1 MARLTATRL
10 RAPELPARAF
20 VRGARLVALAVIIGW
35 SISNVA
41 FHVAAWNLADM
52 DAYWNAALRLRD
64 GQPLYP
70 ALADASAADV
80 YRYAPWFA
88 WAWVPITLLPK
99 VAVGFGWSVLLLGA
113 TVVAVRP
120 LMRRDLT
127 SLAALMLLGSFL
139 VWAASVG
146 NVQPL
151 LIAALVH
158 GLERRS
164 GPMWVGVVASL
175 KAVPILYALIYV
187 GRGEWLRAA
196 TSLVVA
202 ALLAAPFLLYDL
214 AQYPAGSGDAPSPL
228 IAISPLLYAAAVVV
242 LAGLTVWLARRRAW
256 LDRWAASV
264 TVLAALPR
272 ITLLDLPQLLVAIR
286 PDHRA
291 RSS

>member
-1 MARLTATRL
+1 MARLIATRSTS
-10 RAPELPARAF
+10 PELPARAL
-20 VRGARLVALAVIIGW
+20 VRGARLVALAVVIGW

-52 DAYWNAALRLRD
+52 DAYWHAALRLRE

-70 ALADASAADV
+70 ALADPSAADV

-88 WAWVPITLLPK
+88 WAWVPLTFLPK
-99 VAVGFGWSVLLLGA
+99 LAVGIVWSAILLAAAGWAL
-113 TVVAVRP
+113 RP
-120 LMRRDLT
+120 LMRPDLT
-127 SLAALMLLGSFL
+127 SLAALLLLGSFL

-164 GPMWVGVVASL
+164 GPVWVGVVASL

-187 GRGEWLRAA
+187 GRGEWVRAA

-202 ALLAAPFLLYDL
+202 ALLAVPFLLYDL
-214 AQYPAGSGDAPSPL
+214 SRYPAGSGDAPSPL
-228 IAISPLLYAAAVVV
+228 IAISPLLFGAAVVA
-242 LAGLTVWLARRRAW
+242 LAGVTLWLARRGSG

-272 ITLLDLPQLLVAIR
+272 ITLLDLPQLLVGVR
-286 PDHRA
+286 PA
-291 RSS
+291 RDGTK

>member
-1 MARLTATRL
+1 MTRLTAARL
-10 RAPELPARAF
+10 RAPELPASAV
-20 VRGARLVALAVIIGW
+20 VRGARLVALAVVIGW

-88 WAWVPITLLPK
+88 WAWVPITFLPK
-99 VAVGFGWSVLLLGA
+99 LAVNIGWSAVLLAA
-113 TVVAVRP
+113 TAIALRP
-120 LMRRDLT
+120 LMRPDLT

-164 GPMWVGVVASL
+164 GPIWVGIVASL

-196 TSLVVA
+196 TAVAVAVV
-202 ALLAAPFLLYDL
+202 LAAPFLLYDL
-214 AQYPAGSGDAPSPL
+214 SRYPAGSGDAPSPL
-228 IAISPLLYAAAVVV
+228 IAISPLLFGAALVA
-242 LAGLTVWLARRRAW
+242 LAGLTIWLAKRRAW

-272 ITLLDLPQLLVAIR
+272 ITLLDLPQLLVAVR
-286 PDHRA
+286 PSSEDRA
-291 RSS
+291 R

>member
-1 MARLTATRL
+1 VARLIATRSTS
-10 RAPELPARAF
+10 PELPAGAL
-20 VRGARLVALAVIIGW
+20 VRGARLVALAVVIGW

-52 DAYWNAALRLRD
+52 DAYWNAALRLRE

-70 ALADASAADV
+70 ALADSSAADV

-88 WAWVPITLLPK
+88 WAWVPLTFLPK
-99 VAVGFGWSVLLLGA
+99 LAVGIGWSAILLAA
-113 TVVAVRP
+113 TAWALRP
-120 LMRRDLT
+120 LMRPDLT

-164 GPMWVGVVASL
+164 GPVWVGVVASL

-196 TSLVVA
+196 TALVVA

-214 AQYPAGSGDAPSPL
+214 SRYPAGSGDAPSPL
-228 IAISPLLYAAAVVV
+228 IAISPLLFGAAVVA
-242 LAGLTVWLARRRAW
+242 LAGLTVWLARRGSG

-272 ITLLDLPQLLVAIR
+272 ITLLDLPQLLVAVR
-286 PDHRA
+286 PAQA
-291 RSS
+291 RSR

>member
-1 MARLTATRL
+1 
-10 RAPELPARAF
+10 
-20 VRGARLVALAVIIGW
+20 VRGARLVALAVVIGW

-52 DAYWNAALRLRD
+52 DAYWNAALRLRE

-70 ALADASAADV
+70 ALADSSAADV

-88 WAWVPITLLPK
+88 WAWVPLTFLPK
-99 VAVGFGWSVLLLGA
+99 LAVGIGWSAILLAA
-113 TVVAVRP
+113 TAWALRP
-120 LMRRDLT
+120 LMRPDLT

-151 LIAALVH
+151 LIGGLVH

-164 GPMWVGVVASL
+164 GPVWVGVVASL

-187 GRGEWLRAA
+187 GRGEWVRAA

-202 ALLAAPFLLYDL
+202 ALLAVPFLLYDL
-214 AQYPAGSGDAPSPL
+214 SRYPAGSGDAPSPL
-228 IAISPLLYAAAVVV
+228 IAISPLLFGAAVVA
-242 LAGLTVWLARRRAW
+242 LAGVTLWLARRGSG

-272 ITLLDLPQLLVAIR
+272 ITLLDLPQLLVGVR
-286 PDHRA
+286 PA
-291 RSS
+291 RDGTK

>member
-1 MARLTATRL
+1 M
-10 RAPELPARAF
+10 
-20 VRGARLVALAVIIGW
+20 ALAVVIGW

-64 GQPLYP
+64 GQLLYP

-88 WAWVPITLLPK
+88 WAWVPLTLLPK
-99 VAVGFGWSVLLLGA
+99 VAVGVGWSVLLLAA
-113 TVVAVRP
+113 TALALRP
-120 LMRRDLT
+120 LMRPDLT

-151 LIAALVH
+151 LIAGLVH

-164 GPMWVGVVASL
+164 GPIWVGVVASL

-196 TSLVVA
+196 TAVIVA
-202 ALLAAPFLLYDL
+202 AVLAAPFLLYDL

-228 IAISPLLYAAAVVV
+228 IAVSPLIFGAAVVA
-242 LAGLTVWLARRRAW
+242 LAGLTVWLARRRSG
-256 LDRWAASV
+256 LDRWSASV

-286 PDHRA
+286 PADKAGSR
-291 RSS
+291 

>member
-1 MARLTATRL
+1 MARLIATRSTS
-10 RAPELPARAF
+10 PELSAGAL
-20 VRGARLVALAVIIGW
+20 VRGARLVALAVVIGW

-52 DAYWNAALRLRD
+52 DAYWNAALRLRE

-70 ALADASAADV
+70 ALADSSAADV

-88 WAWVPITLLPK
+88 WAWVPLTFLPK
-99 VAVGFGWSVLLLGA
+99 LAVGVGWSAILLAA
-113 TVVAVRP
+113 TAWALRP
-120 LMRRDLT
+120 LMRPDLT

-139 VWAASVG
+139 VWGASVG

-164 GPMWVGVVASL
+164 GPVWVGVVASL

-196 TSLVVA
+196 TALVVA

-214 AQYPAGSGDAPSPL
+214 SRYPAGSGDAPSPL
-228 IAISPLLYAAAVVV
+228 IAISPLLFGAAVVA
-242 LAGLTVWLARRRAW
+242 LAGLTVWLARRGSG

-272 ITLLDLPQLLVAIR
+272 ITLLDLPQLLVAVR
-286 PDHRA
+286 PAQDRG
-291 RSS
+291 R